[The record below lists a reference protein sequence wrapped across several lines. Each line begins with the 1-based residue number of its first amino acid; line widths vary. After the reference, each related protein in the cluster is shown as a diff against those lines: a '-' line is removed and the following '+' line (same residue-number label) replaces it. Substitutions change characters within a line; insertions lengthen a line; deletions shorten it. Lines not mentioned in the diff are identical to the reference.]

1 MVTARKLLLILLAL
15 LLLLTAWL
23 WWNRPQKV
31 DMAAYVPADSLV
43 FIEANSL
50 PRIAGDLLSTDAWK
64 QLAPFDDVTP
74 TRIHWLTRFAAW
86 TGIGT
91 AEAVI
96 FARSQ
101 AAVALMDIDAGR
113 AGEELTL
120 NVKPRAAIVLET
132 HTGERRVRAGVEKL
146 VGNFARRAYGNPR
159 IERRET
165 DEAAW
170 IIWTAP
176 EGERR
181 IVSAVAD
188 SVAIIGN
195 DEATVAACLAARR
208 GERPSLAGNADLE
221 AMRGRVEAADAL
233 ASGYISPQSAARLT
247 VLAASVYAAQSALNP
262 RAQSTAAALLPQLVD
277 RIIGGAAWSARLKG
291 DRIEDRYFFGI
302 KNNLAARLQEPL
314 APSTESTERAS
325 ELLPSDLYQLTHY
338 NLRDPE
344 RAWRGLNATLSSQL
358 DVLYAPFVSRFL
370 DTALEPYGIETP
382 ATFFTAAGPDLWT
395 ARLDDTGEST
405 LMIAGVRDETRLRAQ
420 IRKRLGARTRSERIG
435 DAELLIS
442 TDEERGAASFV
453 ANHLIMGAEGDVRTA
468 LQTRTAATRT
478 LATSDAFKRAQHN
491 APESDG
497 ASVITY
503 TDDRAPTRSF
513 IYAIARLRQNT
524 NTQRNES
531 FDQSLAALPYS
542 VSTTRVVEGGF
553 ERRTLSS
560 FGQFGAITT
569 LFETNA
575 TS

>member
-1 MVTARKLLLILLAL
+1 MVTARKLLLILATLAL
-15 LLLLTAWL
+15 LLIAWL

-50 PRIAGDLLSTDAWK
+50 PNIAGDLLSTDAWK

-74 TRIHWLTRFAAW
+74 SRIHWLTRLAAW
-86 TGIGT
+86 TGLGT
-91 AEAVI
+91 AEAVV
-96 FARSQ
+96 FARAQ
-101 AAVALMDIDAGR
+101 AAVTLTDIDAGR

-120 NVKPRAAIVLET
+120 NIKPRAAIVLET
-132 HTGERRVRAGVEKL
+132 HTGERRVRAAVEKL

-181 IVSAVAD
+181 LVSAVAD

-195 DEATVAACLAARR
+195 DEPTVAACLAARR

-221 AMRGRVEAADAL
+221 RMRGRVEAADAL

-247 VLAASVYAAQSALNP
+247 VLAASFYAAQSALNP

-277 RIIGGAAWSARLKG
+277 RIIGGAAWSARLNNDK
-291 DRIEDRYFFGI
+291 IEDRYFFGI
-302 KNNLAARLQEPL
+302 KNNLAARLREPL
-314 APSTESTERAS
+314 APSTETNEEAAA
-325 ELLPSDLYQLTHY
+325 LLPSDAYQLTHY

-370 DTALEPYGIETP
+370 DTALEPYGIAAP
-382 ATFFTAAGPDLWT
+382 ATFLTAAGPGLWT
-395 ARLDDTGEST
+395 ARLDDAGEST
-405 LMIAGVRDETRLRAQ
+405 LMIARVRDEARLRAEV
-420 IRKRLGARTRSERIG
+420 RKRFGARPRIEKVG
-435 DAELLIS
+435 EAELLIS
-442 TDEERGAASFV
+442 PDKELGAASFV
-453 ANHLIMGAEGDVRTA
+453 AGYLITGAERDVRTA
-468 LQTRTAATRT
+468 LQTRTAATRS
-478 LATSDAFKRAQHN
+478 LAASDAFKRTQQDATRSN
-491 APESDG
+491 D

-503 TDDRAPTRSF
+503 TDDRAPARSF

-524 NTQRNES
+524 NAQRNDS

-569 LFETNA
+569 LLETNA
-575 TS
+575 TR